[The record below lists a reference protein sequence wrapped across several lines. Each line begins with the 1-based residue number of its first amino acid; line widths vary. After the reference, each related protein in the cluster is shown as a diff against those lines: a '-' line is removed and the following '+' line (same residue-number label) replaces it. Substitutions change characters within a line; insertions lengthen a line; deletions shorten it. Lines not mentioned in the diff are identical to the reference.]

1 MSDTP
6 KRIHLLGSGR
16 HEEAYAAAII
26 KPGMLVALNAASK
39 LVPNPDVGGA
49 CEKAFALEDALQGR
63 TIATDYAANELVS
76 FVLAQPGDVVYA
88 WAASGANLI
97 VGDKVMGDGGGR
109 LLESTGPEETL
120 GIALDAVD
128 LSDTGADP
136 ARCRV
141 RIL

>member
-16 HEEAYAAAII
+16 HEEAVAAAAIT
-26 KPGMLVALNAASK
+26 PGMLVSINAAGE

-49 CEKAFALEDALQGR
+49 AEKAFALEDALQGR
-63 TIATDYAANELVS
+63 TIATAYAADEVVS

-88 WAASGANLI
+88 WAASGSNLI
-97 VGDKVMGDGGGR
+97 IGDKLMCDGGGR
-109 LLESTGPEETL
+109 LMESTGPEETL
-120 GIALDAVD
+120 AVALEAVD

-136 ARCRV
+136 ARIRV